1 MSTTRIA
8 GEAPALIGLL
18 AASKPSPKLPMS
30 RPVITFSHGLGST
43 MLSSRLQR
51 IRLRGPFGRAVINV
65 HPDRQGRNVVLVTA
79 PGWGRAMLPNRT

>member
-1 MSTTRIA
+1 
-8 GEAPALIGLL
+8 
-18 AASKPSPKLPMS
+18 
-30 RPVITFSHGLGST
+30 

-51 IRLRGPFGRAVINV
+51 IRSRGPFGRAVINV